1 MVARRP
7 EVKEAVI
14 KHTTEMMKLMQQS
27 KQMYEGDYDAN
38 TGDVQWLE
46 CAPIPPSDAAAD
58 TREVIIL
65 NQDEMV
71 ENVHDDFGGAWVRPR
86 HGVQREK
93 GKGERTCRAS
103 LHNRTPNHPAVSP
116 ANTIATMLC
125 AGLHVSAYIAHTVG
139 EIVDC
144 EVTMPSQDGNWDL
157 HKLVRSRLVK
167 ATHAQQAF
175 ITIIIILL
183 LLLLLLVVVVVYY

>member
-71 ENVHDDFGGAWVRPR
+71 ENVHDDFGCLGAAPARR
-86 HGVQREK
+86 AAR
-93 GKGERTCRAS
+93 KGER
-103 LHNRTPNHPAVSP
+103 RT
-116 ANTIATMLC
+116 
-125 AGLHVSAYIAHTVG
+125 
-139 EIVDC
+139 
-144 EVTMPSQDGNWDL
+144 
-157 HKLVRSRLVK
+157 
-167 ATHAQQAF
+167 
-175 ITIIIILL
+175 
-183 LLLLLLVVVVVYY
+183 